1 MEVEQESDG
10 REGDYALVLQEKLK
24 KVIVMMSF
32 LSAV

>member
-10 REGDYALVLQEKLK
+10 REGDYTLVLQEKLK